1 MLACDDSIFVECDV
15 YIHETSLHSH
25 FIFAGICSQNIGW
38 FEWEYDM
45 CVRVYARGE
54 GYFED
59 IFNEILYLILAP
71 WFIEKQKEV
80 QPHTAGG
87 GGAVNVIM

>member
-1 MLACDDSIFVECDV
+1 
-15 YIHETSLHSH
+15 
-25 FIFAGICSQNIGW
+25 
-38 FEWEYDM
+38 M

-71 WFIEKQKEV
+71 RFIEKQKEV

>member
-1 MLACDDSIFVECDV
+1 MQCNV

-38 FEWEYDM
+38 FEWEYVCT
-45 CVRVYARGE
+45 CVCARKGQI
-54 GYFED
+54 ED

-71 WFIEKQKEV
+71 RFIEKQKEV